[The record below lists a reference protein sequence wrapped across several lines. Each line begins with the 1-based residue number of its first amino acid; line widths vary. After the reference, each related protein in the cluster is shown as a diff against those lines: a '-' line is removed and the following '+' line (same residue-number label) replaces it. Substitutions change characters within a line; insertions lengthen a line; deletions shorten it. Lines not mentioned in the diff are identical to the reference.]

1 MAWVARTR
9 TPGRASRAA
18 YQEPGALE
26 SGQPEEVAR
35 LTAHMGPPSERIL
48 GVTAMVQTVTERI
61 ARRDPQRTEADLQSD
76 IAMLLLSGGLNLAD
90 HDVVK
95 RESQVGDG
103 TRRRID
109 VEVGHL
115 VIEVKRDL
123 RQGKVLPDAEV
134 QLAGYLAQREKELGG
149 RFAGVLTDGTTWL
162 LYRLMGAAVER
173 VAELRLSETAPDSDR
188 LVVWLE
194 SIAATRTQ
202 VRPTMTTIEELLG
215 AESPAH
221 RFDHAVLQDML
232 VAATDNREVQL
243 KRELWA
249 KLLKT
254 AYGEAFSDDAKLFV
268 NHTLLVITAEAI
280 AHSIIG
286 YDVTLDV
293 TAEEL
298 VSGSQFSSR
307 QVHGVVEQDFFDWP
321 VDLPGGREFVAD
333 VARRV
338 ARFDWSAVE
347 HDVLK
352 VLYESVIEQRDRQD
366 LGEYYTPDWLAE
378 AMVDDRVSDP
388 LRQRVLDPSCG
399 SGTFLF
405 HAIKAHLA
413 AADAAGIGA
422 GVAAMSAAGHVMGI
436 DIHPV
441 AVTLARV
448 TYLMA
453 IGRDRLNAADRGP
466 LRIPV
471 FLGDSLQWKQHTDLF
486 TDDRALTISTNSEDL
501 IKGGGGSLFPDDLVF
516 PVSVWADGNTFDA
529 LVNDM
534 AGAVLKA
541 AAQVTRSGTHSAKA
555 LTPILM
561 RRGITDPDDQKVLR
575 ATFETWVGLQR
586 TQRDRIWGYY
596 VRNVARPVWLARP
609 ANRVDVLVGNP
620 PWLRYSKMTAAM
632 QRRYKALAKPR
643 NLLTGG
649 LGASARDL
657 STLFVARSIELYLR
671 DGGTFGFV
679 MPFGTLSR
687 KPHTGFRAGDWAS
700 EDSQG
705 LRVTFDEPWDLSE
718 IRTIFPMTSCVVRG
732 REAAKAGAMPS
743 VATLWG
749 GPTKHA
755 AARRLGSR
763 PVAAIDAGA
772 EAASPYSRVFR
783 QGAILVPR
791 MLLFIESARSG
802 PLGAGAGRSD
812 VQSARTTQEKQ
823 PWKSMQSLRGV
834 VEDRFITGVHLGET
848 IAPYRVLRARRAVLP
863 IDRDHGILTESQVAH
878 HPALNEWW
886 THVEETWAEGRSPSE
901 KARLLT
907 RMDYHGQLSAQF
919 PIRTHRVVYTKSGN
933 TLAAARLC
941 DDDNSVIDH
950 KLYWTAC
957 TSLDEARYLT
967 AILNSRVLQ
976 DQVAKYQ
983 AVGLFGARDFDKY
996 VFQVGI
1002 PRYNPDDAAHQHLS
1016 RLADE
1021 AEVGAS
1027 RVVIPTDIR
1036 FVDARK
1042 RVTEHLKADGIH
1054 AHIERAVSAVI
1065 SGEPRGEF

>member
-1 MAWVARTR
+1 MA
-9 TPGRASRAA
+9 
-18 YQEPGALE
+18 Q
-26 SGQPEEVAR
+26 Q
-35 LTAHMGPPSERIL
+35 
-48 GVTAMVQTVTERI
+48 VTERI
-61 ARRDPQRTEADLQSD
+61 ARRNPQRTEADLQSD
-76 IAMLLLSGGLNLAD
+76 IAMLLLSGGLNLDD

-103 TRRRID
+103 SRRRID

-123 RQGKVLPDAEV
+123 RPGRVLPDAEA
-134 QLAGYLAQREKELGG
+134 QLAGYLVQREKEFGG

-162 LYRLMGAAVER
+162 LYRLVGASVER
-173 VAELRLSETAPDSDR
+173 VAELALSETAPDADR

-194 SIAATRTQ
+194 SIMATRTQ
-202 VRPTMTTIEELLG
+202 VRPTLTTIEELLG
-215 AESPAH
+215 ARSPAH
-221 RFDHAVLQDML
+221 RFDHAVLQGML
-232 VAATDNREVQL
+232 AAAKDDREVQL

-249 KLLKT
+249 KLLRT

-286 YDVTLDV
+286 YDVTHDV
-293 TAEEL
+293 SVDEL
-298 VSGSQFSSR
+298 VTGTQFSSR
-307 QVHGVVEQDFFDWP
+307 QIHGVVEQDFFDWP

-378 AMVDDRVSDP
+378 AMVKDKVSDP
-388 LRQRVLDPSCG
+388 LQQRVLDPSCG

-422 GVAAMSAAGHVMGI
+422 GAAAVSAATHVIGI

-448 TYLMA
+448 TYVMA

-471 FLGDSLQWKQHTDLF
+471 FLGDSLQWERHADLF
-486 TDDRALTISTNSEDL
+486 TDDHALTVSTSSEDL
-501 IKGGGGSLFPDDLVF
+501 IEGGGGSLFADDLVF
-516 PVSVWADGNTFDA
+516 PAAVWADGSTFDA
-529 LVNDM
+529 LVTDM

-541 AAQVTRSGTHSAKA
+541 AAQLTKSGAHSAKA
-555 LTPILM
+555 LTPILN
-561 RRGITDPDDQKVLR
+561 RRGITDPADQQVLR
-575 ATFETWVGLQR
+575 TTFETWVGLQR

-620 PWLRYSKMTAAM
+620 PWLRYSKMTHAM
-632 QRRYKALAKPR
+632 QQRYKELAKPR

-671 DGGTFGFV
+671 DGGSFAFV

-687 KPHTGFRAGDWAS
+687 KPHTGFRAGNWAS
-700 EDSQG
+700 QASQG
-705 LRVTFDEPWDLSE
+705 LRAAFDEPWDLSE
-718 IRTIFPMTSCVVRG
+718 IRNIFPMTSCVVRG
-732 REAAKAGAMPS
+732 HKATKASSMPS
-743 VATLWG
+743 VATPWSA
-749 GPTKHA
+749 PTKHSA
-755 AARRLGSR
+755 AHPLPSR
-763 PVAAIDAGA
+763 SIAAIDAGA
-772 EAASPYSRVFR
+772 RAASPYSRIFR

-791 MLLFIESARSG
+791 MLLFIEPAPSG
-802 PLGAGAGRSD
+802 PLGAGAGRCD
-812 VQSARTTQEKQ
+812 VQSARTTQEKL
-823 PWKSMQSLRGV
+823 PWKKMATLRGV

-848 IAPYRVLRARRAVLP
+848 IAPYRDLGARRAVLP
-863 IDRDHGILTESQVAH
+863 VHPAHGILTESQVAD
-878 HPALNEWW
+878 HPALYEWW
-886 THVEETWAEGRSPSE
+886 TQVEDTWTQGRAASE
-901 KARLLT
+901 KAPLLT
-907 RMDYHGQLSAQF
+907 RMDYHGQLSAQL
-919 PIRTHRVVYTKSGN
+919 PIRNHRVVYTASGN
-933 TLAAARLC
+933 TLAAARLA
-941 DDDNSVIDH
+941 DDDNSVIEH
-950 KLYWTAC
+950 KLYWAAC
-957 TSLDEARYLT
+957 SSVDEARYLT
-967 AILNSRVLQ
+967 AILNSQALQ
-976 DQVAKYQ
+976 ARVAKYQ

-1002 PRYNPDDAAHQHLS
+1002 PTYNPNDDAHQHLS
-1016 RLADE
+1016 HLAGE
-1021 AEVGAS
+1021 AEAKALEVT
-1027 RVVIPTDIR
+1027 IPPGLR

-1042 RVTEHLKADGIH
+1042 SITAHLKADGIH
-1054 AHIERAVSAVI
+1054 ARIEEAVNALI
-1065 SGEPRGEF
+1065 PTEPKGSVG